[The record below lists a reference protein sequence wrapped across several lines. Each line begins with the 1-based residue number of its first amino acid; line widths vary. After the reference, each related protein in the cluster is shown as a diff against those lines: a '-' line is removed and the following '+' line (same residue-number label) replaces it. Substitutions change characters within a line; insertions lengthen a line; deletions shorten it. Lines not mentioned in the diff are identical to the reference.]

1 MKAVRV
7 RLAAAVV
14 TVLSVTGVATAVH
27 AEPDEG
33 APPAATEAPSVTM
46 TVTVQT
52 APAEDPPA
60 TDPPPAAAATDDD
73 GAATA
78 SAESPDTTAAPGTTE
93 ATDPADTAATDPTS
107 TDGNDG
113 TAAPTAVAANTDSTT
128 TTANPVQHVADQ
140 QTVVTGT
147 QVAASQTGGNV
158 LQDDRPAQPAGTT
171 PGADITSG
179 GATAVGSRDQNA
191 VAQQAQLDLADQAV
205 ANLLQV
211 ALILNVGAALANS
224 GVNGITA
231 APGGSGVSGAIGTG
245 DATAVGN
252 DSRQYV
258 TQAARAA
265 GDENTDSSVDQLAV
279 SLNVGVAQAGS
290 GVNAVIGTGVAGT
303 GGSIGSGDATAV
315 GNDAVTG
322 ILQQAAI
329 SGSGTSQLD
338 IVQRAT
344 VLNLGFALANSGL
357 NDVTGVA
364 GQLLS
369 AGNDQSDAVA
379 RDLFAMLLPAMLSS
393 YAGTGGQG
401 SIASGDATAI
411 GNHSSTYV
419 AQIAQAAASGDGVA
433 RIVQEVLVANVGAA
447 GANSGGNSVGGAYAS
462 LDPQTAGAA
471 ITLAAFLS
479 SMLALVDTNASNA
492 LAASQR
498 SGLTVP
504 FGDLVFEIS
513 GELESLD
520 TSVGAGGTRANVRQV
535 TVIVSLGVAR
545 ANSGLNAT
553 VSVGSGSA
561 ASDDAALASADA
573 PAAAA
578 AALPGAAS
586 RALESSAVISH
597 SVDAINTG
605 DAAATN
611 HSLTIICQRVQ
622 SDDVKCLAPPTT
634 TVPDEP
640 ATPPTQVQAA
650 TPTTPPPPTTA
661 TTVPAPGSPADP
673 PAGLRT
679 PTRRPT
685 ATPSPGALPTTGSDS
700 GDVVVIAAGL
710 VLLGGICL
718 LLQRRRRP
726 VR

>member
-1 MKAVRV
+1 MKAMRV

-14 TVLSVTGVATAVH
+14 TVLSVTGTATAVH
-27 AEPDEG
+27 AEPEEG
-33 APPAATEAPSVTM
+33 APPASAEAPPVTM

-60 TDPPPAAAATDDD
+60 ADPPAATATDDD
-73 GAATA
+73 GGAPA
-78 SAESPDTTAAPGTTE
+78 SGESLDTTAAPATSE
-93 ATDPADTAATDPTS
+93 ATAPSDTTAADAAPTDEA
-107 TDGNDG
+107 DNDDG
-113 TAAPTAVAANTDSTT
+113 TAAPTTAAASTDST
-128 TTANPVQHVADQ
+128 TTANPVQHVVDQ

-158 LQDDRPAQPAGTT
+158 LQDDRPTQPAGTT
-171 PGADITSG
+171 PGADITTG
-179 GATAVGSRDQNA
+179 GATAVGSRDQNS
-191 VAQQAQLDLADQAV
+191 VAQQAQLDLTEQAV

-252 DSRQYV
+252 DSQQYL
-258 TQAARAA
+258 TQAARAT
-265 GDENTDSSVDQLAV
+265 GDDDTDSSVDQLAV
-279 SLNVGVAQAGS
+279 SLKLGVSQAGS

-303 GGSIGSGDATAV
+303 GGSIGSGAATAV
-315 GNDAVTG
+315 GNDAVTD

-329 SGSGTSQLD
+329 SGSGTSRLD
-338 IVQRAT
+338 VVQRAT

-357 NDVTGVA
+357 NDVSGVA

-369 AGNDQSDAVA
+369 AGDDRTDAIA

-401 SIASGDATAI
+401 SVASGDATAI
-411 GNHSSTYV
+411 GNRSSTYV

-471 ITLAAFLS
+471 IALAAFLS
-479 SMLALVDTNASNA
+479 SMLALVNTNASNA
-492 LAASQR
+492 LAVSQQ
-498 SGLTVP
+498 SGVTVP
-504 FGDLVFEIS
+504 FGDLVFELS
-513 GELESLD
+513 GQLQGLD

-561 ASDDAALASADA
+561 ASAGAALASADA

-586 RALESSAVISH
+586 RALESSTVITH
-597 SVDAINTG
+597 SVDAITTG
-605 DAAATN
+605 DATATN

-622 SDDVKCLAPPTT
+622 SDDVTCLAPPT

-640 ATPPTQVQAA
+640 ATPPTQVDAA
-650 TPTTPPPPTTA
+650 APTTSPPTTA
-661 TTVPAPGSPADP
+661 TTAPAPGRPADP

-679 PTRRPT
+679 PTRQPT
-685 ATPSPGALPTTGSDS
+685 AAPAPAALPATGSDS
-700 GDVVVIAAGL
+700 GNVVVIAAGL